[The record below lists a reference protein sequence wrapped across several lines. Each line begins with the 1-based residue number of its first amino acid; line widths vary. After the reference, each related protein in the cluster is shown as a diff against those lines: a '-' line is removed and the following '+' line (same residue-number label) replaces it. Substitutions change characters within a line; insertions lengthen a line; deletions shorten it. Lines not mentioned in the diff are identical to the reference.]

1 MKKTAYKV
9 TAICIALLL
18 LSLPAVLSARERRG
32 ANLVITLKDGQQI
45 EGELIS
51 VKTGSLL
58 LLNLAGK
65 DESIDVAGIREIKVA
80 KKSRA
85 LNGAAYGFLAGAVG
99 GIAFAAALR
108 GADEDI
114 LPIIYPLG
122 AVAGGTAGG
131 LIGLGI
137 GALVRKYKTIQL
149 EGKSESDRA
158 IALDRLRRYARIR
171 DYK

>member
-1 MKKTAYKV
+1 MKQGFDKLVAAV
-9 TAICIALLL
+9 VALMLV
-18 LSLPAVLSARERRG
+18 LPGALSARERRG
-32 ANLVITLKDGQQI
+32 ANLVITLKDGQQVK
-45 EGELIS
+45 GELIA
-51 VKTGSLL
+51 VKPDSLL
-58 LLNLAGK
+58 LLAGK

-80 KKSRA
+80 KKLRA

-122 AVAGGTAGG
+122 AVTGGTAGG